1 MPAYGEDGMGVFNYQ
16 YVVHS
21 PYLYWGKRTRP
32 LCPRTVRYPCQT
44 AQPGAAA
51 APWSGRPGT
60 WLCCRCKINNNTDNP
75 WAPAAGGGGAAPG
88 SLWTGQ
94 QGAGGPHNNQVSQE
108 RSDTV
113 SRFGNV
119 GSRELG
125 VFGGVWCVL
134 GQFGVFGGVW
144 CFLGSLVCTESF
156 DGTRYLHWCYSFFKH
171 CSQTLKAR

>member
-113 SRFGNV
+113 SLALGMWV
-119 GSRELG
+119 QGSQVCLGEFG
-125 VFGGVWCVL
+125 VFWGSLVFLGEFGAFWGVWCVQSL
-134 GQFGVFGGVW
+134 SMGLDICTGVIL
-144 CFLGSLVCTESF
+144 FLNTVVRL
-156 DGTRYLHWCYSFFKH
+156 
-171 CSQTLKAR
+171 